1 MLSLPSFEDARP
13 RVAGRE
19 EVQRGKGRS
28 KRRGEEANV
37 RDRDRIVKTLSRP
50 ALYHR
55 SMPARRDRDDARA
68 LRLIRPLPDFL
79 YTEAAGGVVLVV
91 AIGAALVWANAFP
104 VSYRELWNTTF
115 TVGVPDHHLSLTLRE
130 WVNDGLMTVF
140 FFVVGLEIKR
150 ELVEGELREPRK
162 AALPVIAALGGMV
175 VPALVY
181 VAFNAGGAGRDGW
194 GIPMAT
200 DIAIAVGV
208 LSLLGA
214 RVAPQLKL
222 FLLAL
227 AIVDD
232 IGAIVVIALFYSHGF
247 DTASAVAAVGVVAA
261 MLGMRAFGVRNILP
275 YAALGVCVWVLV
287 YDSGV
292 HATIAGVVLGLL
304 APTRPFRHPD
314 MVDSDKLV
322 DVSSVETA
330 YESVV
335 LARESVSVV
344 EWLEYR
350 LHPLSSY
357 VIVPLFAL
365 ANAGVVL
372 SAGSIEHAA
381 RSSVTQGIVVGL
393 VVGKLA
399 GITGFAWFAV
409 RLGVGSLPERTTWPQ
424 IVAVAAL
431 GGIGF
436 TVSLFV
442 AGLAFP
448 GVSGALLRRDAQI
461 GILAASAVAALLGA
475 SLLVFATRNRA
486 RDRGPGR

>member
-1 MLSLPSFEDARP
+1 MA
-13 RVAGRE
+13 
-19 EVQRGKGRS
+19 
-28 KRRGEEANV
+28 
-37 RDRDRIVKTLSRP
+37 
-50 ALYHR
+50 
-55 SMPARRDRDDARA
+55 ARRARDDTRA

-91 AIGAALVWANAFP
+91 AIGTALVWANAFP
-104 VSYRELWNTTF
+104 VSYRELWSTVF

-130 WVNDGLMTVF
+130 WVNDGLMAVF

-162 AALPVIAALGGMV
+162 AALPAIAALGGMV

-181 VAFNAGGAGRDGW
+181 VAFNAGGAGGDGW

-200 DIAIAVGV
+200 DIAIAVGL

-214 RVAPQLKL
+214 RVAPSLKL

-247 DTASAVAAVGVVAA
+247 DTASALASVGVVLL
-261 MLGMRAFGVRNILP
+261 MLVMRALGVRSILP
-275 YAALGVCVWVLV
+275 YIVLGVCVWVLV
-287 YDSGV
+287 HDSGV

-314 MVDSDKLV
+314 MVEADKLA
-322 DVSSVETA
+322 DVSRVETA
-330 YESVV
+330 YETVV

-357 VIVPLFAL
+357 VIVPVFAL
-365 ANAGVVL
+365 ANAGVVI
-372 SAGSIEHAA
+372 SADSIEHAA
-381 RSSVTQGIVVGL
+381 GSSVSQGIVVGL
-393 VVGKLA
+393 VVGKLV
-399 GITGFAWFAV
+399 GISAFTWLAV
-409 RLGVGSLPERTTWPQ
+409 RLRVGSRPDGTTWPQ
-424 IVAVAAL
+424 ILGVAAL

-448 GVSGALLRRDAQI
+448 GASGALLRRDAQL
-461 GILAASAVAALLGA
+461 GILGASAVAALLGGA
-475 SLLVFATRNRA
+475 LLVLATRKRA
-486 RDRGPGR
+486 RDGGPGR

>member
-1 MLSLPSFEDARP
+1 
-13 RVAGRE
+13 
-19 EVQRGKGRS
+19 
-28 KRRGEEANV
+28 
-37 RDRDRIVKTLSRP
+37 
-50 ALYHR
+50 
-55 SMPARRDRDDARA
+55 
-68 LRLIRPLPDFL
+68 
-79 YTEAAGGVVLVV
+79 VVLVV
-91 AIGAALVWANAFP
+91 AIAVALVWANAFP

-115 TVGVPDHHLSLTLRE
+115 TVGVPDHHLALTLRE

-162 AALPVIAALGGMV
+162 AALPAIAALGGMA

-181 VAFNAGGAGRDGW
+181 VAFNAGGAGSDGW

-200 DIAIAVGV
+200 DIAIAIGV

-214 RVAPQLKL
+214 RVSSSLKL
-222 FLLAL
+222 FVLAL

-232 IGAIVVIALFYSHGF
+232 IGAIVVIAVFYSSGI
-247 DTASAVAAVGVVAA
+247 DAASAVAAVGVVLV
-261 MLGMRAFGVRNILP
+261 MLGLRAIGVRNILP
-275 YAALGVCVWVLV
+275 FAVLGVCVWVLV
-287 YDSGV
+287 QESGV

-304 APTRPFRHPD
+304 TPTRSFRHPD

-330 YESVV
+330 YETVV

-365 ANAGVVL
+365 ANAGVVI
-372 SAGSIEHAA
+372 SADSIDHAA
-381 RSSVTQGIVVGL
+381 RSPVTQGIVVGL
-393 VVGKLA
+393 VVGKLV
-399 GITGFAWFAV
+399 GISAFAWLAT
-409 RLGVGSLPERTTWPQ
+409 RLRVGSLPDGATWPQ

-448 GVSGALLRRDAQI
+448 GPAGGLLRRDAQL
-461 GILAASAVAALLGA
+461 GILAASAVAAVLGA
-475 SLLVFATRNRA
+475 ALVVLATRNRA
-486 RDRGPGR
+486 RDGGPGR